1 MAYNTLVKMLQMW
14 NGDDIEK
21 RSDRETCKKLS
32 HSIEEI
38 LRKPAC
44 IREEEKVHRD
54 CSVISNQ
61 LVCAE
66 SPEIRQHRELPK
78 STADCTIGRK
88 KRQTRVTFTPSQVRE
103 MEKVFQQTHY
113 PDVNTREQLASRL
126 LLTEARIQIWFQN
139 HRAKWR
145 KTEAMRAIGPADRR
159 HTHSPNN
166 NPQLFYEVCFNT
178 VSTHTGHFIGY
189 TRTV

>member
-61 LVCAE
+61 LVCAVQKSDNTE
-66 SPEIRQHRELPK
+66 SCQNPLRTVR
-78 STADCTIGRK
+78 
-88 KRQTRVTFTPSQVRE
+88 VRE